1 MTNFVI
7 ILLTIV
13 AFAGLSKSNEEI
25 KEEVYKA
32 EPLYIQTYGEN
43 KEEKSIDTKNVSV
56 YEVYVFGLNVG
67 EIYFYKK
74 NDQLEVRGE
83 TYPSLRFIYNYN
95 FLYIE
100 KGDYQ
105 ALYEKEKDK
114 ERLYENEEIYDK
126 KPWLPLIAKFFKENI
141 KPEEILNLK
150 VYINSAPVI
159 IKKQDL
165 ASETVFIFE
174 PQKSKTKRIAVYLNN
189 VDKYPYQIDIE
200 GKVNITLKKVK

>member
-1 MTNFVI
+1 MTDFII

-13 AFAGLSKSNEEI
+13 AFTGFSKSNEET
-25 KEEVYKA
+25 EEEIYKT
-32 EPLYIQTYGEN
+32 EPLYIQTYEEN
-43 KEEKSIDTKNVSV
+43 KNKEDIDTKNISV
-56 YEVYVFGLNVG
+56 YKVYILGLNIG
-67 EIYFYKK
+67 EIYFYKEGDK
-74 NDQLEVRGE
+74 LEVKGE

-100 KGDYQ
+100 KGNYQ
-105 ALYEKEKDK
+105 ALYEKEKNK
-114 ERLYENEEIYDK
+114 ERIYENEEIYDK
-126 KPWLPLIAKFFKENI
+126 KPWLPLIAKFFKEDI
-141 KPEEILNLK
+141 KSEEILNLN
-150 VYINSAPVI
+150 ININNAPVV

-174 PQKSKTKRIAVYLNN
+174 PQRSKTKKIIVYLNN